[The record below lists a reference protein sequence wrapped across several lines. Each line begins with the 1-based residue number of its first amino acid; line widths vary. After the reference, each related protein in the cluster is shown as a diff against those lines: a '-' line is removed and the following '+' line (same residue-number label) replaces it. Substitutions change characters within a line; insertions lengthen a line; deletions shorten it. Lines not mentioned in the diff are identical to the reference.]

1 MKRGLLE
8 IEQTLTGAAWQA
20 SKGERKGRKRERRL
34 GEKERVF
41 LKSWPLCFSLPPPPP
56 SRFSFAPAKHLSR
69 FSPSRQIKIEMPV
82 TFIRKK
88 NSRCGTFEITF
99 YILLDEKYQ
108 TTEALTRGLTL
119 NYSTF
124 IINSNVP
131 FLSSRFCNF
140 YRAGV

>member
-1 MKRGLLE
+1 MLHGRR
-8 IEQTLTGAAWQA
+8 
-20 SKGERKGRKRERRL
+20 RKGRGKEGKGRGDWGRR
-34 GEKERVF
+34 KESSLKVGLYAF
-41 LKSWPLCFSLPPPPP
+41 LSPPPP

-69 FSPSRQIKIEMPV
+69 FSPSRQIKLEMPV

>member
-1 MKRGLLE
+1 MLCGRR
-8 IEQTLTGAAWQA
+8 
-20 SKGERKGRKRERRL
+20 RKGRGKEGKGRGDWGRR
-34 GEKERVF
+34 KESSLKVGLYAF
-41 LKSWPLCFSLPPPPP
+41 LSPPLP